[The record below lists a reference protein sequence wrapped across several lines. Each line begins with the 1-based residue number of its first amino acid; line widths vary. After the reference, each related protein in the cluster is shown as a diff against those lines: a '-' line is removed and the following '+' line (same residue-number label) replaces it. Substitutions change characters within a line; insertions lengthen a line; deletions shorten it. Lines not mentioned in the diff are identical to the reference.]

1 MIQFVCDNCS
11 AIKRPEEAWIVGH
24 AAEVV
29 GAVSARREITIQ
41 SVWDR
46 TAALHPLAVH
56 LCSIQCKDEYMSRL
70 FGIDAPV
77 GEVVIERLV
86 PSEVVI
92 ERIVPEGKV
101 VTKTRKV
108 QRQKRTA

>member
-1 MIQFVCDNCS
+1 MIQFICDNCS
-11 AIKRPEEAWIVGH
+11 AIKRPEEVWIVGQ

-29 GAVSARREITIQ
+29 GAVSARREITMQ

-46 TAALHPLAVH
+46 TTTLHPLAVH
-56 LCSIQCKDEYMSRL
+56 FCSVQCKNEYMSRL

-77 GEVVIERLV
+77 GKVVVERSV

-92 ERIVPEGKV
+92 ERVVPEGKV
-101 VTKTRKV
+101 VTKARKV
-108 QRQKRTA
+108 HRHKRTA